1 MTEIFNSNIYNF
13 GSSSALHLVLQYE
26 KRRSG
31 ADMQYRFYYKIFIAD
46 RNGNAN
52 PYGSYNNNLKLT
64 FTLNGGNVWLPE
76 TGQHSSTGWSNE
88 NTSGWITISNKTSGT
103 TPLVVKVDD
112 TQNANWCHYTSGTF
126 NLAIDPAGSD
136 LGAINNF
143 NIGTMFTVPI
153 TKYASMYDVL
163 TIKIG
168 NTTIKTIENASTSN
182 QINFTQQEL
191 NAIYGLTIND
201 ASKDF
206 TFELKT
212 YENSSKTTQV
222 GITKTKT
229 AKGYI
234 VGANPVINSVD
245 IIDTDTDIV
254 NNLTGDNTKLVM
266 YHSTAKISASVSGI
280 YQANI
285 SYVKINGTNAT
296 YNQNT
301 GKWELEIENVI
312 TNQFDIEVKDSR
324 GFNNIP
330 NPQTYTTTKVDY
342 IPLTANT
349 TITRNQP
356 TDGKVNVEIS
366 GNYFNGNY
374 GLENNNLIVQYRY
387 KEYGGSYDP
396 DEQDWLNLT
405 PTITNN
411 TYNLTAQ
418 LSNFDYQKQ
427 YEFQVKVY
435 DLLEEQ
441 NIIGIPLS
449 KGVPII
455 NWEDDFFNINGELRI
470 FNQAILTNLYPVGS
484 IYMSVNNT
492 NPSTYFG
499 GTWVE
504 WGSGRVPVGVN
515 TSETEFNTVEKTG
528 GEKTHTLSIN
538 EIPSHDHKTARDIS
552 SGNGAILN
560 WDNNGSGDFWGMQ
573 KSSYNFTSSNV
584 YNLNSLRTENTGGS
598 QAHNILQPYITCYMW
613 KRVS

>member
-1 MTEIFNSNIYNF
+1 METIYNSNIYNF
-13 GSSSALHLVLQYE
+13 GSGSALHLVLQYE
-26 KRRSG
+26 KQRSG
-31 ADMQYRFYYKIFIAD
+31 ADMQYRFYYQIYIAD
-46 RNGNAN
+46 RNGNYN
-52 PYGSYNNNLKLT
+52 PYGSYNNNLRLT
-64 FTLNGGNVWLPE
+64 FTLNGNDVWYPE
-76 TGQHSSTGWSNE
+76 TGGHSGAWSKDD
-88 NTSGWITISNKTSGT
+88 TSGWITISNKTSGT

-112 TQNANWCHYTSGTF
+112 TINPSWCHYTSGTF

-324 GFNNIP
+324 GFNNVP
-330 NPQTYTTTKVDY
+330 NPQTYTTTKIDY

-374 GLENNNLIVQYRY
+374 GLENNNLIVKYRY

-396 DEQDWLNLT
+396 DEQDWLSLT

-449 KGVPII
+449 KGIPTY
-455 NWEDDFFNINGELRI
+455 NWGDDFFNINGELRI

-499 GTWVE
+499 GTWVA

-515 TSETEFNTVEKTG
+515 TSDSDFNTVEKTG
-528 GEKTHTLSIN
+528 GSKALQKHSHTGTTNGAGGHNHQVGADDDGAGGSSWSTIHKAGTSGAGRLVDTSWVGDHTHTFTTDN
-538 EIPSHDHKTARDIS
+538 AG
-552 SGNGAILN
+552 SGN
-560 WDNNGSGDFWGMQ
+560 SG
-573 KSSYNFTSSNV
+573 N
-584 YNLNSLRTENTGGS
+584 
-598 QAHNILQPYITCYMW
+598 LQPYITCFMF
-613 KRVS
+613 KRTA